1 MANLALAFNLSAS
14 ATGMAQG
21 INAGVVELQ
30 KLGYAAKQTASDVS
44 TLKTIEISRVFVS
57 GINGLVSVFGKA
69 QNALSGFVNDSV
81 AIGEAAQRSV
91 IVFGDAAKQIQEFA
105 VSSASIGLS
114 EKAAIQ
120 AATRFGT
127 LFTTI
132 GLGKDVAADYSQ
144 TLVQLA
150 SDLAS
155 FSDTTVDDAITAL
168 SSALVGE
175 FEPIRRYGVL
185 LNEATLKQTAIAN
198 GMRATTG
205 ALDPQTKLVASYLQ
219 ILRQTTKQQGDFV
232 RTSDQLANQQRILRA
247 EWSNISAAI
256 GGALQPVYRSFIA
269 GLRESLPQI
278 KATAL
283 EIASFIQGIDFGRVI
298 SAAIISFKGFAAA
311 LSATLVIASPLAS
324 NILPAIGGYLAFINR
339 QAIAGGIANLARYF
353 AAAATSTAAYTGA
366 AGAATVATAGFAA
379 SVRALLAST
388 GIGALAVVLGLAAGA
403 LIEWSIAGGQA
414 GPDVEQAIAK
424 ATAETKKFTAQT
436 QLAIGGAQQFGEKI
450 KEALKVPESISARE
464 FAEGALGEA
473 RSAIVSLAKEL
484 GGLNN
489 IPAPLIAEFDELLK
503 YSRQI
508 AENKPNSIDFVSAAQ
523 GAGTLTEAVKKLSDA
538 RKADADRIKE
548 ANEAARKA
556 NEDAKKRV
564 DELRSSTL
572 TDAEK
577 SRLTLNQDL
586 EAIARNIAAIEQEA
600 GAARQR
606 FDLAAMLAAEERLK
620 IAQAE
625 GKVLGDAAREQDRQR
640 RLQARGIDV
649 NLLKPVQTVADQMQA
664 VRDAFNAG
672 DIDQNQ
678 FVQGLRNLAAEGI
691 KIRQDIAAELARP
704 AERALNVADIR
715 TTEGMAALL
724 GYQRQDPAIEQRRA
738 QLQKLD
744 EIKRAV
750 EANGV
755 KAAEIIGG

>member
-30 KLGYAAKQTASDVS
+30 KLGYAAKQTAADVS
-44 TLKTIEISRVFVS
+44 TLKTIEISRVFLSSVQTIARTFTNFTSGAANAIDQTRQLAQSLGVS
-57 GINGLVSVFGKA
+57 Y
-69 QNALSGFVNDSV
+69 
-81 AIGEAAQRSV
+81 GELRQL
-91 IVFGDAAKQIQEFA
+91 Q
-105 VSSASIGLS
+105 
-114 EKAAIQ
+114 
-120 AATRFGT
+120 
-127 LFTTI
+127 
-132 GLGKDVAADYSQ
+132 VAADLSGASSEQLAKAFTRAQVTISNAARGSKDAEAALARLGLSVDGLATQ
-144 TLVQLA
+144 TSTQQFAAIASAINGIQNPAERAAAAVAIFGRSGAELLPTFRELPENLNTANQFLTQFSGGLNGVNPDAIDAIGDSFSLAGQALQELAGRVLTQLAPALVQGA
-150 SDLAS
+150 ES
-155 FSDTTVDDAITAL
+155 FVAFAQKVDVQAA
-168 SSALVGE
+168 
-175 FEPIRRYGVL
+175 
-185 LNEATLKQTAIAN
+185 AN
-198 GMRATTG
+198 
-205 ALDPQTKLVASYLQ
+205 
-219 ILRQTTKQQGDFV
+219 
-232 RTSDQLANQQRILRA
+232 
-247 EWSNISAAI
+247 AA
-256 GGALQPVYRSFIA
+256 A
-269 GLRESLPQI
+269 
-278 KATAL
+278 
-283 EIASFIQGIDFGRVI
+283 D
-298 SAAIISFKGFAAA
+298 A
-311 LSATLVIASPLAS
+311 LSAISGTLSVLANIAGPLAS
-324 NILPAIGGYLAFINR
+324 NILPAIGGALAFINR
-339 QAIAGGIANLARYF
+339 QAIAGGISRLALSMN
-353 AAAATSTAAYTGA
+353 ASAQATLGYG
-366 AGAATVATAGFAA
+366 GAATVAAGATAGFAA

-414 GPDVEQAIAK
+414 GPDVGQAIAE
-424 ATAETKKFTAQT
+424 ATAETKQFTAQT

-489 IPAPLIAEFDELLK
+489 IPAPLLAEFDELLK

-523 GAGTLTEAVKKLSDA
+523 GAGTLTEAVKKLSEA

-564 DELRSSTL
+564 EELRSSTL

-606 FDLAAMLAAEERLK
+606 FDIAAMLAAEERLK
-620 IAQAE
+620 SAQAE

-664 VRDAFNAG
+664 VKDAFNAG

-691 KIRQDIAAELARP
+691 KIREEIAAELARP
-704 AERALNVADIR
+704 AQRALNVADIR

>member
-44 TLKTIEISRVFVS
+44 TLKTIEISRVFLSSVQSIARTFTNFTSGAANAIDQTRQLAQSLGVS
-57 GINGLVSVFGKA
+57 YGELRQLQVA
-69 QNALSGFVNDSV
+69 ADLSGASSEQLAKAFTRAQVTISNAARGSKDAEAALARLGLSVDGLATQTSTQQFSAIASAINAIQNPAERAAAAV
-81 AIGEAAQRSV
+81 AIFGRSGAELLPTFRELPQNLNTANQFLTKFSGGLNGVNPDAIDAINDAFGLAAQALGELAGRVLTQLSPALVKGAESFVAFAQQVDVAQAARNAEAALAS
-91 IVFGDAAKQIQEFA
+91 
-105 VSSASIGLS
+105 VSSAL
-114 EKAAIQ
+114 AV
-120 AATRFGT
+120 F
-127 LFTTI
+127 
-132 GLGKDVAADYSQ
+132 AD
-144 TLVQLA
+144 
-150 SDLAS
+150 
-155 FSDTTVDDAITAL
+155 
-168 SSALVGE
+168 
-175 FEPIRRYGVL
+175 
-185 LNEATLKQTAIAN
+185 
-198 GMRATTG
+198 
-205 ALDPQTKLVASYLQ
+205 
-219 ILRQTTKQQGDFV
+219 
-232 RTSDQLANQQRILRA
+232 
-247 EWSNISAAI
+247 
-256 GGALQPVYRSFIA
+256 IA
-269 GLRESLPQI
+269 G
-278 KATAL
+278 
-283 EIASFIQGIDFGRVI
+283 
-298 SAAIISFKGFAAA
+298 
-311 LSATLVIASPLAS
+311 PLAR
-324 NILPAIGGYLAFINR
+324 NILPLVGSYLVFINR
-339 QAIAGGIANLARYF
+339 QALAAGIAGLSRAF
-353 AAAATSTAAYTGA
+353 AAAATASVAYAG
-366 AGAATVATAGFAA
+366 GAATATAATLTLGSAIRGLV
-379 SVRALLAST
+379 SST
-388 GIGALAVVLGLAAGA
+388 GIGAVAVLFGLAATA
-403 LIEWSIAGGQA
+403 LTEWAIAGDQSSVTVASAVG
-414 GPDVEQAIAK
+414 ET
-424 ATAETKKFTAQT
+424 TAEAKRFNAEIRA
-436 QLAIGGAQQFGEKI
+436 AIGGSEQFGQKI
-450 KEALKVPESISARE
+450 KDALKVPESITARE
-464 FAEGALGEA
+464 FAEGAIGEA
-473 RSAIVSLAKEL
+473 RSAIVGLAKEL

-489 IPAPLIAEFDELLK
+489 IPAPLLAEFDELLK

-523 GAGTLTEAVKKLSDA
+523 GAGTLTEAVKKLSEA

-564 DELRSSTL
+564 EELRSSTL

-600 GAARQR
+600 GATRQR

-620 IAQAE
+620 TAQAE

-691 KIRQDIAAELARP
+691 KIREEIAAELARP
-704 AERALNVADIR
+704 AQRALNVADIR